1 MLSNTLEISLR
12 RALSIATDHHHEY
25 ATYEHLLLALL
36 DDADAKK
43 VLNYHNI
50 KIDKLAEDLSNYVDL
65 QLQDLVSEFSGEAK
79 PTAGFQ
85 RIIQRAALHAQS
97 YLGGAPTTTETLSF
111 ESTSSSKEHNSDT
124 GFGRLSA
131 IKKRM
136 ISGADL
142 LAEFFFEHETYALH
156 ALKNLGLTRHDILE
170 AIKNLEN
177 FQGTKLAFM
186 KSANKLK
193 DQDKNDGEAK
203 DKKQKT
209 DYSTTLDNYAFEGDS
224 KKGDSQADS
233 VDPKSNHLPVSS
245 SNSAK
250 QETSKQASNN
260 TPPQSITGAM
270 KHSSNLHDFIN
281 NSESKSAYKTHTS
294 PSRSDELLEED
305 LEEKEAKEELEKYC
319 VNLNEKA
326 KTNDIDCLVGRH
338 NEVQRTIEILCRR
351 KKNNAILVGEPGV
364 GKTAIAEGLAYRIA
378 KNDVPKILQDTLIY
392 ALDIGA
398 LVAGTKYRGDFEERI
413 RSMLEALKNIK
424 SAVLFIDEIHS
435 IIGAGSTTSG
445 SLDASN
451 LLKPA
456 LARGELKCIGSTTFK
471 EFHNHFEKDMALVRR
486 FQKIVVEEPDEES
499 TMSILNG
506 LKPYYEK
513 HHNVKYDESALKAA
527 ISLSQ
532 RYIND
537 RHLPDK
543 AIDLIDEAGSR
554 CKISA
559 NNKRSSAMRKK
570 SLAAEA
576 SNEQLVDANLADMKT
591 ASGDHNND
599 KGDAKVAK
607 PNLKQ
612 ETPKVTEKDIENV
625 ITTMLNIPNITVVSD
640 DIKQLKKLENNL
652 KKSIFG
658 QDEAIRELCN
668 SIKLSR
674 AGLRK
679 GSKPTGCYLFAG
691 KTGVGKTELAKQLA
705 LVCSMRL
712 VKFDMSEFSE
722 SASVSKLIG
731 SAPGYVGFDQGGLL
745 TEEVD
750 KYPYSVILFDEI
762 EKAHPDIYNLLLQ
775 IMDEGCLTDSTGKT
789 VDFTYSMIVLTTNI
803 QAEKKSMQIGFA
815 ASSTD
820 SSEEEQGKSPKSK
833 TKDESS
839 TSEEKPNMSNFEA
852 VFSPEFRS
860 RLDKIILFNEIDG
873 IIDKIVDKNFKD
885 LASQLA
891 DKKVSISV
899 SKAVKKHLIENC
911 FDNKNG
917 AREIDKIIDSEI
929 KQYIADEILFGR
941 LKDGGSITID
951 FNKAEGKITFD
962 FNKASLKGKRQA
974 AEAES

>member
-36 DDADAKK
+36 DDTDAKK
-43 VLNYHNI
+43 VLSYHNI
-50 KIDKLAEDLSNYVDL
+50 KIDKLAETLGNYVDL

-85 RIIQRAALHAQS
+85 RIIQRATLHAQS
-97 YLGGAPTTTETLSF
+97 YLDEAPNAETLSF
-111 ESTSSSKEHNSDT
+111 GAGASPEENDEYS
-124 GFGRLSA
+124 GFGRLNVV
-131 IKKRM
+131 KKRM
-136 ISGADL
+136 INGADL

-156 ALKNLGLTRHDILE
+156 VLKNLGLTRQDILK
-170 AIKNLEN
+170 AIKNLESFN
-177 FQGTKLAFM
+177 GSKLAFAKNALSSKDKTEVSQM
-186 KSANKLK
+186 NKDNKKESGNKS
-193 DQDKNDGEAK
+193 DKNK
-203 DKKQKT
+203 PQKT
-209 DYSTTLDNYAFEGDS
+209 DYEATFEDYAFEGDVI
-224 KKGDSQADS
+224 KEDSQSD
-233 VDPKSNHLPVSS
+233 DLL
-245 SNSAK
+245 
-250 QETSKQASNN
+250 TSKSDDLNKQQPKAKPTS
-260 TPPQSITGAM
+260 PSSQMIAG
-270 KHSSNLHDFIN
+270 SSNLKQGSTSHEFTTN
-281 NSESKSAYKTHTS
+281 HTHKNLYKTDTS
-294 PSRSDELLEED
+294 PGRANELLVEED

-326 KTNDIDCLVGRH
+326 RNNGIDCLIGRH

-364 GKTAIAEGLAYRIA
+364 GKTAIAEGIAYRIVQ
-378 KNDVPKILQDTLIY
+378 KDVPTLLQETLIY
-392 ALDIGA
+392 ALDIGT

-413 RSMLEALKNIK
+413 NSMLDAFKNLK

-471 EFHNHFEKDMALVRR
+471 EFHNHFEKDLALVRR

-499 TMSILNG
+499 TMNILKG

-513 HHNVKYDESALKAA
+513 HHGVKYDDSALKAA

-543 AIDLIDEAGSR
+543 AIDLLDESGSR
-554 CKISA
+554 CKIA
-559 NNKRSSAMRKK
+559 LNNKRDSAMRKK
-570 SLAAEA
+570 SLA
-576 SNEQLVDANLADMKT
+576 ST
-591 ASGDHNND
+591 ASDAEMQTAALKAGIIGNNEPQAV
-599 KGDAKVAK
+599 KNTQQKIPV
-607 PNLKQ
+607 
-612 ETPKVTEKDIENV
+612 VTERDIENV

-668 SIKLSR
+668 NIKLSR

-705 LVCSMRL
+705 LVCSMKL
-712 VKFDMSEFSE
+712 IKFDMSEFSE
-722 SASVSKLIG
+722 SASVSKLLG

-775 IMDEGCLTDSTGKT
+775 IMDEGRLTDSTGKV
-789 VDFTYSMIVLTTNI
+789 VDFTCSIVVLTTNI
-803 QAEKKSMQIGFA
+803 QPEKQSTKIGFVA
-815 ASSTD
+815 NASD
-820 SSEEEQGKSPKSK
+820 DGKAKSK
-833 TKDESS
+833 DLRGKTAEDSDTQKLS
-839 TSEEKPNMSNFEA
+839 MSKFEA

-860 RLDKIILFNEIDG
+860 RLDKIILFNEIDN
-873 IIDKIVDKNFKD
+873 IIDKIVDKNIKD

-899 SKAVKKHLIENC
+899 SKAVKKHLIES
-911 FDNKNG
+911 FDNNNG
-917 AREIDKIIDSEI
+917 AREIDKIIDSQI
-929 KQYIADEILFGR
+929 KQSIADEILFGH
-941 LKDGGSITID
+941 LKDGGSIIVD
-951 FNKAEGKITFD
+951 FDKALEKITFAY
-962 FNKASLKGKRQA
+962 NKAFLVKKEKA
-974 AEAES
+974 AETEY